1 MRILLSSPFRFLKPF
16 LDRSLNFFFPQTT
29 GKIVTEV
36 FETQFTAM
44 VDSFQVFL
52 VSSRIQRKLIFH
64 LSGRYQMPLRVCM
77 QRCLPRH
84 QHGSNQINQEVRPV
98 HCWSQRTLLCPS
110 GITLYIFSLIWAS
123 RSNEVL
129 FQVEESGNIPDMD
142 RIWIKGWFPI
152 LFELSC
158 IVSRWVACSDFIL

>member
-1 MRILLSSPFRFLKPF
+1 
-16 LDRSLNFFFPQTT
+16 
-29 GKIVTEV
+29 
-36 FETQFTAM
+36 M
-44 VDSFQVFL
+44 VDSFQVFP
-52 VSSRIQRKLIFH
+52 VNCSSYIQRNSILN

-123 RSNEVL
+123 RSNEVP

-158 IVSRWVACSDFIL
+158 IVSRYVGRMLKLCTLDSHLSHQVQARRANARSHSALWYC